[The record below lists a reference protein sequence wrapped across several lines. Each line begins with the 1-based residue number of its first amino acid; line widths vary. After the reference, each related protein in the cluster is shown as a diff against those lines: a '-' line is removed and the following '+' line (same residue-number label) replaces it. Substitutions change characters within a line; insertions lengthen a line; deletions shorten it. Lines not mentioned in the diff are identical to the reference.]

1 MPLGTAGRTDRP
13 TSASGT
19 TVNAYVDSGRVDK
32 RLHRGNWCNAS
43 SAGIGMPPQAAP
55 TGYPGS
61 HLDAFVW
68 VKPPGESDGSSSAI
82 PNDEGKGF
90 DRMCDP
96 TYTNANGT
104 LTGALPNAP
113 VSGHWFHSQFVEL
126 VQNAY
131 PAIPTSGGGTPT
143 VPSAPA
149 GLTATAGNAQVAL
162 SWTASSGATGYNVK
176 RATTSGGPYTTVA
189 SGITATSYTNTGLT
203 NGTAYYYVVSAVNSA
218 GESANS
224 TQVTATPQAT
234 ATVPA
239 APAGLTATAGNAQ
252 VALSWTAS
260 SGATGYNVKRATT
273 SGGPYTTVASGV
285 TATSYTNTG
294 LTNGTA
300 YYYVVSAVNSA
311 GESANSTQVT
321 ATPQATVTVPAAP
334 AGLTATAGNAQVAL
348 SWTASSGATGYNVK
362 RATTSGGPYTTVAS
376 GVTATSYTNTGL
388 TNGTAYYYVVSAVNS
403 AGESANS
410 TQVTAT
416 PQTTV
421 TVPAVP
427 AGLTATAG
435 NAQVTLSWTA
445 SSGATGYNVKRAT
458 TSGGPY
464 TTVASGVTATSYTN
478 TGLTNGTAY
487 YYVVSAVN
495 SAGESANSTQVTA
508 TPNGGTGTSSLV
520 LQYRTGDTNATD
532 NQIKP
537 QFNIKNNGT
546 SAVNLSD
553 IKIRYY
559 FTKDSNQDVNA
570 WIDWAQVGSANINKT
585 FGTASAVK
593 ADTYIELSFTSTAG
607 SIAAGG
613 QSGEIQLRMS
623 KADWSNFDET
633 NDYSYDA
640 TKTAYADWDHV
651 TLYVNGVLV
660 WGIEP

>member
-1 MPLGTAGRTDRP
+1 
-13 TSASGT
+13 
-19 TVNAYVDSGRVDK
+19 
-32 RLHRGNWCNAS
+32 
-43 SAGIGMPPQAAP
+43 
-55 TGYPGS
+55 
-61 HLDAFVW
+61 
-68 VKPPGESDGSSSAI
+68 
-82 PNDEGKGF
+82 
-90 DRMCDP
+90 
-96 TYTNANGT
+96 
-104 LTGALPNAP
+104 
-113 VSGHWFHSQFVEL
+113 
-126 VQNAY
+126 
-131 PAIPTSGGGTPT
+131 
-143 VPSAPA
+143 
-149 GLTATAGNAQVAL
+149 
-162 SWTASSGATGYNVK
+162 
-176 RATTSGGPYTTVA
+176 
-189 SGITATSYTNTGLT
+189 
-203 NGTAYYYVVSAVNSA
+203 VNSA
-218 GESANS
+218 GESTNS

-311 GESANSTQVT
+311 GESANS
-321 ATPQATVTVPAAP
+321 A
-334 AGLTATAGNAQVAL
+334 
-348 SWTASSGATGYNVK
+348 
-362 RATTSGGPYTTVAS
+362 
-376 GVTATSYTNTGL
+376 
-388 TNGTAYYYVVSAVNS
+388 
-403 AGESANS
+403 
-410 TQVTAT
+410 
-416 PQTTV
+416 
-421 TVPAVP
+421 
-427 AGLTATAG
+427 
-435 NAQVTLSWTA
+435 
-445 SSGATGYNVKRAT
+445 
-458 TSGGPY
+458 
-464 TTVASGVTATSYTN
+464 
-478 TGLTNGTAY
+478 
-487 YYVVSAVN
+487 
-495 SAGESANSTQVTA
+495 QVTA
-508 TPNGGTGTSSLV
+508 TPNGGTVTSNLV

-593 ADTYIELSFTSTAG
+593 ADTYIELSFTSAAG

-651 TLYVNGVLV
+651 TLYVNGALV